1 MTIEFLLTTL
11 IVCASPGTGAL
22 YTISAGLTR
31 GPRAALVAALAGTLG
46 VVPHILAAMA
56 GLAALLHASALAFD
70 IVKYAGVA
78 FLLYMAWQE
87 LRAGGAL
94 TVDADT
100 QPRSTLKVLVDGV
113 LLNLLNPKLSIFFVA
128 FLPQFM
134 DTQRGDTLAQ
144 MTLMSGVFMLVT
156 FLVFAVYG
164 LAAGSMRKTIAGR
177 PAVVLWLRR
186 SFAAAFGVMA
196 ARLAVQ
202 ER

>member
-1 MTIEFLLTTL
+1 MIIEFLLTTL

-46 VVPHILAAMA
+46 VVPHILDAMA
-56 GLAALLHASALAFD
+56 GLAALLHDSALAFD
-70 IVKYAGVA
+70 MVKYAGVA

-87 LRAGGAL
+87 LRAGGVL
-94 TVDADT
+94 TVDAHT
-100 QPRSTLKVLVDGV
+100 LPRSTLKVLVDGV

-177 PAVVLWLRR
+177 PSVVLWLRR

>member
-31 GPRAALVAALAGTLG
+31 GPRAALIAALAGTLG

-177 PAVVLWLRR
+177 PSVVLWLRR